1 MQTQRGI
8 AKHVVGAPFLARK
21 PYAHATTNGHQQLV
35 ARLVG
40 MAAARCLG
48 GNVPNPKGT
57 CGTEGQACIVKFC
70 YAQMAAPVAMA
81 GQPYQTFVRG
91 LMCVFRCCH
100 FLTSSVLRC

>member
-8 AKHVVGAPFLARK
+8 VELVEGTPLVVRQSD
-21 PYAHATTNGHQQLV
+21 AHATTDSHQQFV
-35 ARLVG
+35 ARPVG
-40 MAAARCLG
+40 MAAACCLG

-81 GQPYQTFVRG
+81 GQPYQAFVRG

-100 FLTSSVLRC
+100 FLTCSVLRC